1 MALQVWLPLN
11 GDLRNQGLSDLKFS
25 VVSSNT
31 SISSSGKIGKCYLNN
46 SNSNGGLISDKPI
59 NLGQKLS
66 MFCWVK
72 MTDFYSSASLTGVL
86 GQHRYQT
93 CQGTGITMHYT
104 SSTTGQLSIN
114 TGNGNGSRTYSTY
127 YGNTTLIAGEWYHV
141 GFTYDTGTW
150 KLYVNGA
157 LDGTFSPYTNSN
169 INDYIGI
176 FCWSLSG
183 TSGAEL
189 WSDYK
194 LRGAL
199 NDVRIYDHC
208 LSPKEVKE
216 ISKGLVLHYK
226 LDDPYVE
233 STVNYGRMSETVTI
247 RSECVNDWS
256 VQKLDRDTV
265 KVTALKDNP
274 SYAQYGDITYT
285 LGSYKTV
292 SAGKPCT
299 LSCEIVDYKGS
310 LGRIYP
316 ASGGFG
322 AITGYQTLFNR
333 VSRTITHSVD
343 WTHNII
349 IRTSSQSQIKAGD
362 YIVIRNTQIELKD
375 HATPY
380 TPNARGI
387 QTKYDTS
394 VYTEPDGTKWVR
406 IVHHNNPANG
416 LFTQGSS
423 WGNSVYVDS
432 NRWYDVNDTI
442 NALTKY
448 EFMVK
453 QKNTSSAS
461 EVKYRWVQKKSP
473 LTATWYDVKASEV
486 VRNTSSGYTDGG
498 YGGLYILN
506 SNTYLCIANA
516 SNGNWY
522 GAFGCWTAYSGG
534 IPGYPNTIVTSG
546 YMDLYVRVD
555 EILPLIYDSSGYGNH
570 GLPMG
575 NLIAS
580 TETSKYNTC
589 YNMSN
594 GNAVTTSKIPFT
606 SLTNCTISAWI
617 YVGNNGT
624 SGWLPF
630 SGQTNAYYVLA
641 TSGGTGAFYHH
652 NIGSNTKVI
661 YRDGTVGTTPLST
674 GSWHH
679 YCISG
684 VDLSSW
690 TNFGIDNYP
699 DGTYWNFTGKIS
711 DVRIYSTALSADDVK
726 ELYNTSAYIYNNGT
740 IASLELNEGLTNIIS
755 KLEYNRQKKVWADG
769 LSSYTQTHC
778 QCTLTDDGYRI
789 YRTPN
794 LVYSSAGTVM
804 WGGFVI
810 DNTDNRFNLQDG
822 HTYMLQFE
830 VKGQTSNS
838 VTSIYWTNLVGWGGG
853 GLSPTPSNVIS
864 ANPVTSNYNSS
875 EWKTFTYQWTINDG
889 VYKVCT
895 SAYHTFEQ
903 GKTYISYKGFKYG
916 FDYMDTGSL
925 GTDLYIKNIRMFD
938 ITNTNH
944 TDIMKTGIIDT
955 NSITEEILPAE
966 ISMGG
971 IVGNQI
977 MEV

>member
-11 GDLRNQGLSDLKFS
+11 GDLRNQGVSDVTVTNS
-25 VVSSNT
+25 GATINT
-31 SISSSGKIGKCYLNN
+31 NGKIGSCYSFNGSSSYITTDIKTSSSMSFCCWVYFNSFDGAQLIDCRNNSAVGYQPMYITQSYIQIGNSQNGFAEIGYSFSASTWYHIVVANNESKTWVYINGSLIGERNIGGYDFGTLNIPIGVRCSRNMYYLN
-46 SNSNGGLISDKPI
+46 G
-59 NLGQKLS
+59 
-66 MFCWVK
+66 
-72 MTDFYSSASLTGVL
+72 
-86 GQHRYQT
+86 R
-93 CQGTGITMHYT
+93 
-104 SSTTGQLSIN
+104 
-114 TGNGNGSRTYSTY
+114 
-127 YGNTTLIAGEWYHV
+127 
-141 GFTYDTGTW
+141 
-150 KLYVNGA
+150 
-157 LDGTFSPYTNSN
+157 
-169 INDYIGI
+169 
-176 FCWSLSG
+176 
-183 TSGAEL
+183 
-189 WSDYK
+189 
-194 LRGAL
+194 L

-208 LSPKEVKE
+208 LSAAEVKE

-247 RSECVNDWS
+247 RSECINDWS

-274 SYAQYGDITYT
+274 SYAQYGDVTYT

-292 SAGKPCT
+292 SAGNPCT
-299 LSCEIVDYKGS
+299 LSCEVVDYKGS
-310 LGRIYP
+310 LSRIYP

-322 AITGYQTLFNR
+322 SIMGYGTLFNR

-406 IVHHNNPANG
+406 IVHHSNPANG

-423 WGNSVYVDS
+423 WGSSVYVDS

-506 SNTYLCIANA
+506 SNTYLCIANG

-522 GAFGCWTAYSGG
+522 GAFGCWTTYSGG
-534 IPGYPNTIVTSG
+534 IPGYPNTVVTSG

-555 EILPLIYDSSGYGNH
+555 DIVQTVYDSSGY
-570 GLPMG
+570 
-575 NLIAS
+575 
-580 TETSKYNTC
+580 KYNGEIIDLMQATSDSARYKTSTWFDGDSTGILINNIQLNEIINNAITWSFWIKPYGENGARSIYCGC
-589 YNMSN
+589 YNNSYVWNIEKTAGNVLRWFWNWNIDVSTSVSITDGSWQHIVITKN
-594 GNAVTTSKIPFT
+594 GASDVKFYKNGSLVQSITTSHPVLSFPTMFRIGRDER
-606 SLTNCTISAWI
+606 SA
-617 YVGNNGT
+617 
-624 SGWLPF
+624 
-630 SGQTNAYYVLA
+630 
-641 TSGGTGAFYHH
+641 
-652 NIGSNTKVI
+652 
-661 YRDGTVGTTPLST
+661 DGTPYH
-674 GSWHH
+674 GSM
-679 YCISG
+679 
-684 VDLSSW
+684 
-690 TNFGIDNYP
+690 
-699 DGTYWNFTGKIS
+699 S
-711 DVRIYSTALSADDVK
+711 DFRIYSTALSADDVK

-794 LVYSSAGTVM
+794 LVYSSVGTVM

-838 VTSIYWTNLVGWGGG
+838 VTSIYWANLVGWGGG

-875 EWKTFTYQWTINDG
+875 EWKTFTYQWTISDG

-955 NSITEEILPAE
+955 NSVTEEILPAE

-977 MEV
+977 MEI